1 MSRIRYTIRRLG
13 QTLPV
18 LIGITSITFL
28 LIHAMPGN
36 PIEVMLGPTASE
48 ELIQQ
53 TQAQYGFDEPLH
65 VQYLSYLW
73 SAAQGDLGTSLH
85 YGVPVTTKI
94 LERLPVTLLLLVSS
108 FTFALGVAI
117 PLGILAAKRRKK
129 PSDHVSR
136 VISLIGVSTPNFWI
150 GLVLIIV
157 FSYQL
162 DVLPATGL
170 VLPWTPA
177 SEVSDASTTLD
188 VIVASIR
195 TLIMPT
201 IALGTLQM
209 AAIARIERSSM
220 LEVLN
225 QDYITLAKAFGVSER
240 TILRR
245 HAFKNAQLPV
255 VTIVGLQLTSSL
267 GGAVLT
273 ETVFNINGMGRL
285 IIQAIRAQD
294 FPLVLGTTLFF
305 GFMFVVGTLVT
316 DLIYGYLDPRVSYD
330 GAN

>member
-1 MSRIRYTIRRLG
+1 MSRIRYTVRRLA
-13 QTLPV
+13 QTVPV
-18 LIGITSITFL
+18 LIGITSITFF
-28 LIHAMPGN
+28 LIHAMPGS
-36 PIEVMLGPTASE
+36 PVEVMLGPTASE
-48 ELIQQ
+48 ELIAEAR
-53 TQAQYGFDEPLH
+53 AQYGFDEPLH
-65 VQYLSYLW
+65 VQYLTYLW
-73 SAAQGDLGTSLH
+73 SVLQGDLGTSLH

-94 LERLPVTLLLLVSS
+94 LERLPVTLLLLASS

-129 PSDHVSR
+129 PADHVSR
-136 VISLIGVSTPNFWI
+136 VVSLIGVSTPNFWI

-157 FSYQL
+157 FTYRL
-162 DVLPATGL
+162 DLLPATGL
-170 VLPWTPA
+170 VLPWRPP
-177 SEVSDASTTLD
+177 SEVSGASTTLD
-188 VIVASIR
+188 VVVASAR

-209 AAIARIERSSM
+209 AAVARIERSSM

-225 QDYITLAKAFGVSER
+225 QKYIGLARAFGVRER
-240 TILRR
+240 TILRK

-294 FPLVLGTTLFF
+294 FPLIMGTTLFF
-305 GFMFVVGTLVT
+305 GFMFVIGTLIT
-316 DLIYGYLDPRVSYD
+316 DLIYGYLDPRVTYE
-330 GAN
+330 GAS

>member
-1 MSRIRYTIRRLG
+1 MSRLRYTVRRLA
-13 QTLPV
+13 QTVPV
-18 LIGITSITFL
+18 LIGITSITFF
-28 LIHAMPGN
+28 LINAMPGS
-36 PIEVMLGPTASE
+36 PVEIMLGPTASE
-48 ELIQQ
+48 ELIA
-53 TQAQYGFDEPLH
+53 QANAKYGFDRPLH
-65 VQYLSYLW
+65 IRYVNYLVTT
-73 SAAQGDLGTSLH
+73 AQGKLGTSLH
-85 YGVPVTTKI
+85 YGVPVSQKI
-94 LERLPVTLLLLVSS
+94 MQRLPVTLLLLASS
-108 FTFALGVAI
+108 FAFALSVAI
-117 PLGILAAKRRKK
+117 PLGIVAATRRKK
-129 PSDHVSR
+129 PADHVSR

-157 FSYQL
+157 FTYHL
-162 DVLPATGL
+162 DLLPATGL
-170 VLPWTPA
+170 VLPWSSPA
-177 SEVSDASTTLD
+177 QVDGADSVLD
-188 VIVASIR
+188 VLIASAE

-209 AAIARIERSSM
+209 AAVARIERSSM

-225 QDYITLAKAFGVSER
+225 QEYVGLARAFGVSER
-240 TILRR
+240 TILRK

-294 FPLVLGTTLFF
+294 YPLIMGTTLFF
-305 GFMFVVGTLVT
+305 GFMFVIGTLIT
-316 DLIYGYLDPRVSYD
+316 DLIYGYLDPRVTYE